1 MVLHGS
7 SMCVLLLDYEV
18 YTISLTS
25 DVVEVVETVEV
36 QAAGLS
42 VCGGRT
48 QPPDTGRP
56 EDVRRPN
63 SIIGSGTGLEHTE
76 RQAINTYRLGI
87 FSMNSTFCH

>member
-1 MVLHGS
+1 
-7 SMCVLLLDYEV
+7 MCVLLLDYEL

-63 SIIGSGTGLEHTE
+63 SIIGSGTGLEHKE

-87 FSMNSTFCH
+87 FSMNSKFCR